1 MEGRK
6 KVILRCNGE
15 SPIILITKE
24 QDKLLRWLYCNDFLN
39 EDATYD
45 YLEDAECIE
54 I

>member
-1 MEGRK
+1 MGERK

-15 SPIILITKE
+15 SPIIAITEE
-24 QDKLLRWLYCNDFLN
+24 QDKLLRWLYCNDYLN

-45 YLEDAECIE
+45 YFEDAECIE

>member
-1 MEGRK
+1 MGERK

-24 QDKLLRWLYCNDFLN
+24 QDKLLRWLYTNDYLN